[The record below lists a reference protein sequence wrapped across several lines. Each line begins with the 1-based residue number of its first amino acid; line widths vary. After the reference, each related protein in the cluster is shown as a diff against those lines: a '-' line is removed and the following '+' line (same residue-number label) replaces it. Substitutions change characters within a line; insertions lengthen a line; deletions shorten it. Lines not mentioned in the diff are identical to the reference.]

1 MKLANPLQSFGS
13 FEKPRV
19 LIEFSKQAF
28 LEYFPSG
35 RPYIACTASFEEDC
49 DHEIMDSESHYSF
62 KSEMPSDLTSFKYTF
77 SSNSYTVP
85 LGKFRLDICG
95 CLFQEYTVDTKDY
108 GEDGVRYR
116 IKLSS
121 KSKEDE
127 TYTTDDSEMTVKLPN
142 LPFIRPGHETFSSVP
157 PSKIRCIPVA
167 ELSSSDSGSI
177 LLLRRIWTY
186 CCILFTLWPHQE
198 FIALNTKF
206 TTQRDPWV
214 SLLLVSKLAQVSLPR
229 ENFGV
234 PFLFGK
240 RNRDTHVYLS
250 RARFWQGAGPFGAK
264 KWTPVLKKG
273 DVSKL
278 SVFISRNQGFEQE
291 LNKCTLY
298 QDNSDWG
305 GENGDLIIYRRFIPE
320 VGKVLTF
327 RLVDY
332 EGEPVSADGIYSNK
346 LPSPLPLVCEWD
358 NIPFASASIHGT
370 NREDCYEEKHDTKS
384 FRVDEVKDKLP
395 TTEEQLVLY
404 RSLIHVRDKIFD

>member
-1 MKLANPLQSFGS
+1 
-13 FEKPRV
+13 
-19 LIEFSKQAF
+19 
-28 LEYFPSG
+28 
-35 RPYIACTASFEEDC
+35 
-49 DHEIMDSESHYSF
+49 MDSESHCSF

-77 SSNSYTVP
+77 SSNSNTVP
-85 LGKFRLDICG
+85 LGKFRPDICG
-95 CLFQEYTVDTKDY
+95 CLFQEYTVDTKDCD
-108 GEDGVRYR
+108 EDGVSYR
-116 IKLSS
+116 ITLSL

-127 TYTTDDSEMTVKLPN
+127 TYITDDSEMTVKLPN
-142 LPFIRPGHETFSSVP
+142 LPFTRPGQETLSTAP

-167 ELSSSDSGSI
+167 KLFSSGSGS
-177 LLLRRIWTY
+177 LLMLRRIWTY

-240 RNRDTHVYLS
+240 RNRDPHVYLS

-278 SVFISRNQGFEQE
+278 SVFISRDQGFEQE
-291 LNKCTLY
+291 LDKCTLC
-298 QDNSDWG
+298 QDNYDWG
-305 GENGDLIIYRRFIPE
+305 GEKGDLILYRRFIPE

-358 NIPFASASIHGT
+358 NIPFASASIYGT
-370 NREDCYEEKHDTKS
+370 NREDCYKKNMIRNHFAWTKS
-384 FRVDEVKDKLP
+384 RTNYPLQKSNLCSIEA
-395 TTEEQLVLY
+395 
-404 RSLIHVRDKIFD
+404 